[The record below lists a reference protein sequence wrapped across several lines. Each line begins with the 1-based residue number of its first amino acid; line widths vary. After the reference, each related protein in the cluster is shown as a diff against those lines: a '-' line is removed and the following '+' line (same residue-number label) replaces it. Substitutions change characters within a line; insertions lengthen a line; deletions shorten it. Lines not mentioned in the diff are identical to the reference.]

1 MKKARLIAIVL
12 LALVMVLALGLTA
25 ACEKHECQ
33 HVCPTCGKCTSDCTD
48 PACADKCPGHE
59 PEHEQ
64 PTITVN
70 PAAVEIYAGD
80 EIDLMF
86 GVTAKDENG
95 QAVTVIISDDDDFDA
110 DVEGTYTI
118 TYSATDANGL
128 TATATRTVTVN
139 KALSALNL
147 EVQLNRLGES
157 KWQGNVISFA
167 NRLYVEISADTTV
180 DTAESGVW
188 KNVSDAEVTL
198 SVGGGTVFLRYLTPT
213 A

>member
-1 MKKARLIAIVL
+1 M
-12 LALVMVLALGLTA
+12 
-25 ACEKHECQ
+25 
-33 HVCPTCGKCTSDCTD
+33 
-48 PACADKCPGHE
+48 
-59 PEHEQ
+59 
-64 PTITVN
+64 
-70 PAAVEIYAGD
+70 EIYAGD